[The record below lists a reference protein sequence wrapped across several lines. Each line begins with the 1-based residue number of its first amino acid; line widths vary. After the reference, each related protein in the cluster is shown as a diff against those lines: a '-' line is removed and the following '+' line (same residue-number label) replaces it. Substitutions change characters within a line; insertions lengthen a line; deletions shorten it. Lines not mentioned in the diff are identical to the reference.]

1 MQYGTN
7 IPAYFKLR
15 SPLCRPRRAD
25 AWSRSSRDAA
35 GRPPSEGARQPGK
48 DPTWSRG
55 APSAVT
61 VVGTRKSHARR
72 GLARPPPT
80 VGTEGGAALRQPRAG
95 IRQLPSAPPGRSG
108 ARGAKKRSPGRRRPR
123 GPLGS
128 DVGRDGRQPRPAEDS
143 GSGSPASR
151 LAGARR
157 RSRRLDAFV
166 VGLGLPVWLEV
177 EPRVEEG

>member
-7 IPAYFKLR
+7 IPAYFILR

-35 GRPPSEGARQPGK
+35 GRLPSEGARQPGK
-48 DPTWSRG
+48 DPTWGRG
-55 APSAVT
+55 APSAVI

-95 IRQLPSAPPGRSG
+95 IRQPSAPPGRSG